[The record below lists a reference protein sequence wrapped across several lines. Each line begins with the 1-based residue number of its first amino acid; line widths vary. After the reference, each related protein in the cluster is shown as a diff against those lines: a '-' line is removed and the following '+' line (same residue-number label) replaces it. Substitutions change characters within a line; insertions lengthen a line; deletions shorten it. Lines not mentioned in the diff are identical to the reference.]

1 MTFKLLKSRDQVRR
15 MATVVME
22 YLAKIANVGPPPR
35 GVAGR
40 RKSGAFRSEM
50 DKKNKEIL
58 DKLTAEKR
66 AEFQGKAD
74 KQLGNQLAEIDAVWG
89 SKVAAAD
96 KSLSEQEAKPP
107 PWYLTVGAEREAHV
121 EQLRVERGQS
131 TLLASRR
138 YGDQFRWTKKLAKYW
153 AKRRGEEQERRR
165 NIMAKIEKQFREMR
179 SYVEFSQRH
188 IWDEYVND
196 ETKQAREEI
205 RRRMGSFEWRMAYAF
220 DTYGGKGYRG
230 TVKLEKKNFS
240 GVWELVKEATA
251 PAK

>member
-15 MATVVME
+15 MATVVIA

-66 AEFQGKAD
+66 AEFQAKAD
-74 KQLGNQLAEIDAVWG
+74 EQLGNQLAEIDADLERQ
-89 SKVAAAD
+89 VAAAD
-96 KSLSEQEAKPP
+96 KSLSEQEAKPA
-107 PWYLTVGAEREAHV
+107 PWFLTVGAEREARA
-121 EQLRVERGQS
+121 EQLRIERGQQR
-131 TLLASRR
+131 LKLGNPNKWADRLAE
-138 YGDQFRWTKKLAKYW
+138 YW

-165 NIMAKIEKQFREMR
+165 NIIAKIEKQFREMR

-188 IWDEYVND
+188 ILDGRVND

-230 TVKLEKKNFS
+230 SVKLEKKNFS

>member
-1 MTFKLLKSRDQVRR
+1 MIVYLYFAGAVR
-15 MATVVME
+15 A
-22 YLAKIANVGPPPR
+22 
-35 GVAGR
+35 
-40 RKSGAFRSEM
+40 EM
-50 DKKNKEIL
+50 DKNNKEVL

-74 KQLGNQLAEIDAVWG
+74 EQLGNQLAEIDAVWG

-96 KSLSEQEAKPP
+96 KSLSEQEAKPA
-107 PWYLTVGAEREAHV
+107 PWFLTVGAERESRA
-121 EQLRVERGQS
+121 EQLRIERGQQS
-131 TLLASRR
+131 LKLGNPNKWADRLA
-138 YGDQFRWTKKLAKYW
+138 DYW

-165 NIMAKIEKQFREMR
+165 NIIAKIEKQFREMR

-205 RRRMGSFEWRMAYAF
+205 RRRLGSFEWRMAYAF

-230 TVKLEKKNFS
+230 SVKLEKKNFS